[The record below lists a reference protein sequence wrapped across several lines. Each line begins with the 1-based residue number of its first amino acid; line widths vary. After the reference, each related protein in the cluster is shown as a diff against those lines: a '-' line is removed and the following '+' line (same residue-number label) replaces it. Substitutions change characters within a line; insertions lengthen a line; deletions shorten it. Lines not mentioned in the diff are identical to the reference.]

1 MDSIDRKRATT
12 DSLSK
17 LTASLGED
25 VHTNMKGFLDQVVF
39 YVQEWHPHHWLFY
52 YFLIPAML
60 FSVFLLSA
68 ELQDLLVLNT
78 ADPTYYA
85 VFLMNFSHA
94 SVQHLSEN
102 VLIYLFS
109 VTIIFFIEGKK
120 SVFLYSSLVFLFVL
134 PFLVSFATFMTVEP
148 GETVLIRGFSGIT
161 SAFLGY
167 AAYSIARSLYSNF
180 LHLPFKKIRSYTVAG
195 QAGVIV
201 LVILLSVISIFLMFF
216 GLSLGI
222 VTTQGGYLVF
232 GPGHFIGYMVGF
244 LTPMVIGLFFRRRY
258 ILLNLFLL
266 VYIGTTIL
274 VYLPVVGGV

>member
-1 MDSIDRKRATT
+1 
-12 DSLSK
+12 
-17 LTASLGED
+17 
-25 VHTNMKGFLDQVVF
+25 
-39 YVQEWHPHHWLFY
+39 
-52 YFLIPAML
+52 
-60 FSVFLLSA
+60 
-68 ELQDLLVLNT
+68 
-78 ADPTYYA
+78 
-85 VFLMNFSHA
+85 MNFSHA

-120 SVFLYSSLVFLFVL
+120 NVFLYSSLVFLFVL
-134 PFLVSFATFMTVEP
+134 PFLVSFATFLTVGP

-180 LHLPFKKIRSYTVAG
+180 LHLPFKKIRSYTAAG

-201 LVILLSVISIFLMFF
+201 LVLLLSVISIFLMLF

-222 VTTQGGYLVF
+222 VTTQDGYLVF
-232 GPGHFIGYMVGF
+232 GPGHFIGYIVGF

-258 ILLNLFLL
+258 VLLNLFLL

-274 VYLPVVGGV
+274 VYLPVMGGI